1 MNYVPL
7 LFRFLIGFCRLN
19 WEKYRILK
27 FICQQ
32 SFSTMHW
39 LDGGLIGRDVEKI
52 TAISRVNGRK
62 MDQFL
67 SRSHNWTLFSSSI
80 NVLSRIRK
88 QQKLK
93 GCRLM

>member
-52 TAISRVNGRK
+52 TAISRVNGK
-62 MDQFL
+62 KWI
-67 SRSHNWTLFSSSI
+67 NFSLGPITGPSFPVVSMYCHVYGS
-80 NVLSRIRK
+80 NK
-88 QQKLK
+88 N
-93 GCRLM
+93 